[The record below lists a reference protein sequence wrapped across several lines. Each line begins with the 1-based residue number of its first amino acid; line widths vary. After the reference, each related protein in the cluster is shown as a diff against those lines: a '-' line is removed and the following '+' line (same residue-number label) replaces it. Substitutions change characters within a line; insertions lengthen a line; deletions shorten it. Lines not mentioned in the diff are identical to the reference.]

1 MSFGSP
7 HEGGSRTKPAPGP
20 SPSSQNANPL
30 PRILGQLRPYRGRS
44 IVILVLIVV
53 ASLLGVGASVLLE
66 PMIND
71 GLFPVNGTGSEPPD
85 FGLVL
90 AIGSLMVLLPIL
102 RSIVSLYQTYLTNIV
117 GQNVLRDLREQLFA
131 HLQSLSLRFFTAT
144 RTGEI
149 QSRLANDVGGLQAVV
164 TETSQTF
171 LTSIAMLATVVGTMF
186 WLSWELALVSV
197 AALPFFIF
205 LTRIVGRIR
214 RKVAA
219 EAQGA

>member
-1 MSFGSP
+1 MSFGQMQHGPRS
-7 HEGGSRTKPAPGP
+7 KPAGGP
-20 SPSSQNANPL
+20 APSAKNANPL

-44 IVILVLIVV
+44 IVIIVLIIV

-71 GLFPVNGTGSEPPD
+71 GLFPANGTGSEPPNLQ
-85 FGLVL
+85 LVL
-90 AIGSLMVLLPIL
+90 GIGALMVLLPIL

-117 GQNVLRDLREQLFA
+117 GQNVLRDLREQLFG

-171 LTSIAMLATVVGTMF
+171 LTSVAMLSTVVVSMF
-186 WLSWELALVSV
+186 LLSWQLALVSV
-197 AALPFFIF
+197 A
-205 LTRIVGRIR
+205 
-214 RKVAA
+214 
-219 EAQGA
+219 

>member
-1 MSFGSP
+1 MSTGTNASPSAAARQRGGPGGGFGFGG
-7 HEGGSRTKPAPGP
+7 GGSSVAKGPAP
-20 SPSSQNANPL
+20 SDKNANPL

-44 IVILVLIVV
+44 ILILVLIVV

-71 GLFPVNGTGSEPPD
+71 GLFPQNGTGSEAPNLQ
-85 FGLVL
+85 LVL
-90 AIGSLMVLLPIL
+90 GIGALMVLLPIL

-149 QSRLANDVGGLQAVV
+149 QSRLANDVGGLQVVV
-164 TETSQTF
+164 TETS
-171 LTSIAMLATVVGTMF
+171 
-186 WLSWELALVSV
+186 
-197 AALPFFIF
+197 
-205 LTRIVGRIR
+205 
-214 RKVAA
+214 
-219 EAQGA
+219 